1 LTYFALHGIVYTIQI
16 AGGVFMAQVNIRI
29 DDELK
34 VRADNIFEELG
45 LNMTTAFT
53 MFVRQTIRQGGIPFE
68 ITTRTD
74 PFYNAENM
82 KVLRQSIKEANEGK
96 LTAHELIEV

>member
-1 LTYFALHGIVYTIQI
+1 
-16 AGGVFMAQVNIRI
+16 MAQVNIRI

-53 MFVRQTIRQGGIPFE
+53 MFIRQTIRQGGIPFE
-68 ITTRTD
+68 VTTRTD
-74 PFYNAENM
+74 PFYNTENM
-82 KVLRQSIKEANEGK
+82 KVLRQSIKEAGEGK
-96 LTAHELIEV
+96 LTAHELIEK

>member
-1 LTYFALHGIVYTIQI
+1 
-16 AGGVFMAQVNIRI
+16 MAQVNIRI

-34 VRADNIFEELG
+34 IRAENIFEELG

-74 PFYNAENM
+74 PFYNTENM

-96 LTAHELIEV
+96 LTAHELIEE

>member
-1 LTYFALHGIVYTIQI
+1 
-16 AGGVFMAQVNIRI
+16 MAQVNIRI
-29 DDELK
+29 DDDLK
-34 VRADNIFEELG
+34 TRADSIFEELG

-74 PFYNAENM
+74 PFYNSENM

-96 LTAHELIEV
+96 LTTHELIEK

>member
-1 LTYFALHGIVYTIQI
+1 
-16 AGGVFMAQVNIRI
+16 MAQINIRI

-34 VRADNIFEELG
+34 NRAENIFEELG

-53 MFVRQTIRQGGIPFE
+53 MFIRQTIRQGGIPFD

-74 PFYNAENM
+74 PFYNTENI
-82 KVLRQSIKEANEGK
+82 KVLHQSIKEAEEGK
-96 LTAHELIEV
+96 LTAHELIEE

>member
-1 LTYFALHGIVYTIQI
+1 
-16 AGGVFMAQVNIRI
+16 MAQINIRI

-34 VRADNIFEELG
+34 ARADNIFEELG

-68 ITTRTD
+68 ITTKTD
-74 PFYNAENM
+74 PFFNAENI
-82 KVLRQSIKEANEGK
+82 KVLRRSVKEATEGK
-96 LTAHELIEV
+96 LTAHDLIEE

>member
-1 LTYFALHGIVYTIQI
+1 
-16 AGGVFMAQVNIRI
+16 MAQVNIRI

-34 VRADNIFEELG
+34 ARADDIFEELG

-74 PFYNAENM
+74 PFYNTENI
-82 KVLRQSIKEANEGK
+82 KVLRQSIKEAEEGK
-96 LTAHELIEV
+96 LTAHELIEE

>member
-1 LTYFALHGIVYTIQI
+1 
-16 AGGVFMAQVNIRI
+16 MAQVNIRI

-34 VRADNIFEELG
+34 ARADDIFEELG

-53 MFVRQTIRQGGIPFE
+53 MFVRHTIRQGGIPFE

-74 PFYNAENM
+74 PFFNGD
-82 KVLRQSIKEANEGK
+82 K
-96 LTAHELIEV
+96 

>member
-1 LTYFALHGIVYTIQI
+1 
-16 AGGVFMAQVNIRI
+16 MAQVNIRI

-34 VRADNIFEELG
+34 SRADSIFEELG
-45 LNMTTAFT
+45 LNITTAFT
-53 MFVRQTIRQGGIPFE
+53 MFIRQTIRQGGIPFE

-82 KVLRQSIKEANEGK
+82 KVLRQSIKEADEGK
-96 LTAHELIEV
+96 LTAHKPIKA

>member
-1 LTYFALHGIVYTIQI
+1 
-16 AGGVFMAQVNIRI
+16 MAQVNIRI

-68 ITTRTD
+68 ITTRVD

-82 KVLRQSIKEANEGK
+82 KVVRQSVKEAEEGK
-96 LTAHELIEV
+96 LTPHELIDE

>member
-1 LTYFALHGIVYTIQI
+1 
-16 AGGVFMAQVNIRI
+16 MAQINIRI

-34 VRADNIFEELG
+34 SRADSIFKELG
-45 LNMTTAFT
+45 LNMTTAIT

-74 PFYNAENM
+74 PFYNTENM
-82 KVLRQSIKEANEGK
+82 KVLRQSVKEADEGK
-96 LTAHELIEV
+96 LTAHELIEA

>member
-1 LTYFALHGIVYTIQI
+1 
-16 AGGVFMAQVNIRI
+16 MAQINIRI

-34 VRADNIFEELG
+34 TRADNIFEELG
-45 LNMTTAFT
+45 INMTTAFT
-53 MFVRQTIRQGGIPFE
+53 MFIRQTIRQGGIPFE

-82 KVLRQSIKEANEGK
+82 EVLRRSVKEAGEGK
-96 LTAHELIEV
+96 LSSHDLIEE

>member
-1 LTYFALHGIVYTIQI
+1 
-16 AGGVFMAQVNIRI
+16 MAQVNIRI

-34 VRADNIFEELG
+34 ASADNIFEELG

-68 ITTRTD
+68 VTTRVD
-74 PFYNAENM
+74 PFYNTENM
-82 KVLRQSIKEANEGK
+82 KVLRQSIKEAEEGK
-96 LTAHELIEV
+96 LTAHELIEE

>member
-1 LTYFALHGIVYTIQI
+1 
-16 AGGVFMAQVNIRI
+16 MAQVNIRI

-34 VRADNIFEELG
+34 ARADNIFEELG
-45 LNMTTAFT
+45 LNMSTAFT

-68 ITTRTD
+68 ITTRVD

-82 KVLRQSIKEANEGK
+82 KVLRQSIREAEEGK
-96 LTAHELIEV
+96 LSAHEMIEE

>member
-1 LTYFALHGIVYTIQI
+1 
-16 AGGVFMAQVNIRI
+16 MAQVNIRI

-34 VRADNIFEELG
+34 ARADDIFEELG

-74 PFYNAENM
+74 PFFYSLNM
-82 KVLRQSIKEANEGK
+82 KVLRQSVKEAEEGR
-96 LTAHELIEV
+96 LTAHEPIEE